1 MTDPFFL
8 CYNGDIMKQVKKPIL
23 KKVRIRNGDGTIFY
37 TYSSWETNEID
48 GVEYTPVSKFDPS
61 KDNRL
66 HQVHYLKKDSLEQV
80 K

>member
-1 MTDPFFL
+1 
-8 CYNGDIMKQVKKPIL
+8 MKQVKKPIL

-48 GVEYTPVSKFDPS
+48 GIEYVPVTKFDPS
-61 KDNRL
+61 STDRL
-66 HQVHYLKKDSLEQV
+66 LQLHYLRKDTLEQV

>member
-8 CYNGDIMKQVKKPIL
+8 CYNGDTMKQFKKPIL

-48 GVEYTPVSKFDPS
+48 GVVFVPVVKQMPS
-61 KDNRL
+61 QDKTQQL
-66 HQVHYLKKDSLEQV
+66 HYLRKDSLETV